1 LKPRKRDDRHAKAEI
16 RQNTSQETSWDMTVR
31 GPFYLSFLLVAYP
44 ITMPVA
50 PTITHQPAQSC
61 SNPAKQNELGTVDFP
76 TSTRSRE
83 AQAHFL
89 RGVAALHSFWYPVA
103 LEEFRAATKI
113 DPDFAMGYWGEAMVH
128 NHPLWDDPQETDAA
142 RRALARITMAPEL
155 TARERAYIEAVT
167 VLYGEGSKSS
177 RDRAYARVMQKVYR
191 DYPDDIE
198 AALFYALALLGN
210 AGDGLQGSQ
219 KRLLAGM
226 IASTVFEQKPH
237 HPGAAHYVIHAYD
250 NPKDAHRALDAA
262 LLYADIAPAAPH
274 ALHMP
279 AHIFVQLGMWPEAAA
294 SNAAAW
300 EASDAWVTQNGH
312 SPNKRDY
319 HSLQWM
325 QYAYLQLGR
334 YEKAASLLDTMKK
347 SWAEFPKD
355 QPRSL
360 SDGGYILARM
370 AASYLVE
377 TQQWDKAETI
387 LGPALPQ
394 STGESPEADK
404 SSRVLATLAE
414 TPIIFSRGLAAAMD
428 KSALQAQE
436 SITALRKISREPNPD
451 SMPFVNELR
460 HSAELQAMNISATLD
475 IAQGKHNAAI
485 RKMEQATALIDAA
498 PPPSGPPLSIKPVH
512 ELFGEILLRA
522 GRPDAA
528 AKHFDK
534 ALGRYPDRARSLLGA
549 AAAATQNGDSRQALT
564 LYSKFIDQ
572 WQHADPQ
579 LAEIQAAQMYFQ
591 QSRAEGKH

>member
-1 LKPRKRDDRHAKAEI
+1 
-16 RQNTSQETSWDMTVR
+16 MTLR
-31 GPFYLSFLLVAYP
+31 GPFYLSFLLVACL
-44 ITMPVA
+44 ITMPVDSTIA
-50 PTITHQPAQSC
+50 HQSTPSPDPT
-61 SNPAKQNELGTVDFP
+61 KQDELGTVDFP

-103 LEEFRAATKI
+103 FEEFRAATKI

-128 NHPLWDDPQETDAA
+128 NHPLWGDPQEIEAA
-142 RRALARITMAPEL
+142 RQALARITMTPEL

-177 RDRAYARVMQKVYR
+177 RDRAYARAMQKVYR

-198 AALFYALALLGN
+198 AALFYALSLLGS

-226 IASTVFEQKPH
+226 IASTVFGQKPH

-279 AHIFVQLGMWPEAAA
+279 AHIFVQLGMWPEAVA
-294 SNAAAW
+294 SNVAAW

-312 SPNKRDY
+312 SPSKRDY
-319 HSLQWM
+319 HSLQWL

-334 YEKAASLLDTMKK
+334 YEKAASLLDTMRK

-355 QPRSL
+355 QPHSL

-370 AASYLVE
+370 AASYLIE

-404 SSRVLATLAE
+404 SSKAFATLAR
-414 TPIIFSRGLAAAMD
+414 TSIIFARGLAAAMD
-428 KSALQAQE
+428 RSALQAQQ
-436 SITALRKISREPNPD
+436 SITALRAISREPSPD
-451 SMPFVNELR
+451 SMPFMNELR
-460 HSAELQAMNISATLD
+460 RSAELQAMKIAATLD
-475 IAQGKHNAAI
+475 MSQGKHDAAI
-485 RKMEQATALIDAA
+485 RKMEQATTLIDAA
-498 PPPSGPPLSIKPVH
+498 PPSGPPPLIKPVH

-549 AAAATQNGDSRQALT
+549 AAAATQNGDTRQALT

-579 LAEIQAAQMYFQ
+579 LAEIQEAQIYFQ
-591 QSRAEGKH
+591 QSRAEGEH

>member
-1 LKPRKRDDRHAKAEI
+1 
-16 RQNTSQETSWDMTVR
+16 MTLP
-31 GPFYLSFLLVAYP
+31 GPLYLYFLLVICL
-44 ITMPVA
+44 ITVPVA
-50 PTITHQPAQSC
+50 HTTAHQAPQSP
-61 SNPAKQNELGTVDFP
+61 SDPAKQDELGTVDFP

-103 LEEFRAATKI
+103 LEEFNAATKI

-128 NHPLWDDPQETDAA
+128 NHPLWGDPQETEAA
-142 RRALARITMAPEL
+142 RRALARITITPEL
-155 TARERAYIEAVT
+155 TSRERAYIEAVT

-177 RDRAYARVMQKVYR
+177 RDRAYARAMQKVYR

-210 AGDGLQGSQ
+210 AGDGLQGMQ

-226 IASTVFEQKPH
+226 IASTVFGQKPH

-279 AHIFVQLGMWPEAAA
+279 AHIFVQLGMWPEAVA

-300 EASDAWVTQNGH
+300 QASDAWVTQNGH
-312 SPNKRDY
+312 SPSKRDY
-319 HSLQWM
+319 HSLQWL
-325 QYAYLQLGR
+325 QYAYLQSGR
-334 YEKAASLLDTMKK
+334 YEKAASLLDTMRK

-404 SSRVLATLAE
+404 SFNAFTTLAQ
-414 TPIIFSRGLAAAMD
+414 TPIIFARGFAAAMD
-428 KSALQAQE
+428 KSAPQAQE
-436 SITALRKISREPNPD
+436 SITALQAISRERSPA
-451 SMPFVNELR
+451 SMPFMNELR
-460 HSAELQAMNISATLD
+460 HSAELQAIKIAATLD
-475 IAQGKHNAAI
+475 TAQGKHDAAI
-485 RKMEQATALIDAA
+485 RKMEQATAIIDAA
-498 PPPSGPPLSIKPVH
+498 PPPSGPPPLIKPVH

-591 QSRAEGKH
+591 QSRAEDEH

>member
-1 LKPRKRDDRHAKAEI
+1 
-16 RQNTSQETSWDMTVR
+16 MTLP
-31 GPFYLSFLLVAYP
+31 GPLHLYFLLVACL
-44 ITMPVA
+44 ITMPVT
-50 PTITHQPAQSC
+50 PTTAHQPAQPPSD
-61 SNPAKQNELGTVDFP
+61 PVKQDEVGTIDFP
-76 TSTRSRE
+76 TSTRSGE

-89 RGVAALHSFWYPVA
+89 RGVAALHSFRYPVA

-128 NHPLWDDPQETDAA
+128 NHPLWGDPQDIEAA
-142 RRALARITMAPEL
+142 RRALARITMTPEL

-177 RDRAYARVMQKVYR
+177 RDRAYARAMQKVYR

-198 AALFYALALLGN
+198 ASLFYALALLGN
-210 AGDGLQGSQ
+210 AGDGLEGSQ

-226 IASTVFEQKPH
+226 IASAVFGQKPH

-274 ALHMP
+274 ARHMP
-279 AHIFVQLGMWPEAAA
+279 AHIFVQLGMWPEAVT
-294 SNAAAW
+294 SNMAAW
-300 EASDAWVTQNGH
+300 EASDSWVMQKEH
-312 SPNKRDY
+312 SPSKRDY

-325 QYAYLQLGR
+325 QYAYLQLGQ
-334 YEKAASLLDTMKK
+334 YEKAASLLDTMRK
-347 SWAEFPKD
+347 SWAEFPND

-360 SDGGYILARM
+360 SDGGYILAKM

-387 LGPALPQ
+387 LGPALPP
-394 STGESPEADK
+394 SIGESPEADK
-404 SSRVLATLAE
+404 SSRVFATLAQ
-414 TPIIFSRGLAAAMD
+414 TPIIFARGLAAAMD
-428 KSALQAQE
+428 RSALQAQE
-436 SITALRKISREPNPD
+436 SITALRTISRERSPD
-451 SMPFVNELR
+451 SMPFMNELR
-460 HSAELQAMNISATLD
+460 HSAELQAMKIAATLD
-475 IAQGKHNAAI
+475 MTEGKHDAAI
-485 RKMEQATALIDAA
+485 RKMEQATAIIDAT
-498 PPPSGPPLSIKPVH
+498 PPPSGPPSLIKPVH

-579 LAEIQAAQMYFQ
+579 LAEIQEAQMYFQ
-591 QSRAEGKH
+591 QSRAEGEY